1 MILGWLEEGMKFP
14 PLSRGIYSLMRRIV
28 GRELLIKGPPDFG
41 RGGRVGPPGGCGK
54 ADVFIKKLAI
64 LKS

>member
-1 MILGWLEEGMKFP
+1 MKFP